1 MGFSLL
7 SETGELKTTG
17 FFDFVA
23 STDHDG
29 IWSSAALR
37 VTANL
42 NVVVNVGLKVILKVY
57 FTILCECTNFLVPS
71 LDVFPLYPIPD
82 G

>member
-23 STDHDG
+23 STAG
-29 IWSSAALR
+29 PRWYLVKCR

-71 LDVFPLYPIPD
+71 LGVFPLYPIPD